1 MSNTSVKKNQNYV
14 SYKVGQAEKVQMATA
29 SNSNSN
35 GKGPE
40 RPRSSNGIPISKT
53 LDSIASL
60 PKEIKEEKTDENAD
74 LDFKRSG
81 VLLMAKSDAEGGN
94 GDLLFAGT
102 LSLLRKTPWNIPTI
116 EWIPQAEQNCG
127 DDQSNGTQYGS
138 SFSDR
143 EWTMINDQ
151 LHKRNVRPIE
161 FELGELKSFRLSDD
175 GNRMILIQRDGTRHP
190 PLIFLD
196 EGPDELIKI
205 IKRHYCVKQSITD
218 ENLYLLTD
226 VRMEALDRSLSQLNL
241 FDKKKTDAVWKFVN
255 DIQSDPY
262 TAALSTFSKIADKL
276 IFSQDDIRPEEEL
289 GDLINKSLL
298 PGPNLE
304 VTTGHQEDGAFEV
317 VTPRPRLSENLPK
330 VYRTDPIC
338 QLDWELHWTSDG
350 RVLDHEE
357 LVGKIFKGG
366 LDHNIRCE
374 VWKFLLGYYDFQTTA
389 KERDSVRKTKCNEYF
404 RMKLQ
409 WNSIS
414 NDQENRFGAFRE
426 RKTQVEKDV
435 FRTDRTH
442 PFFAGD
448 DNPNVELLQDILMT
462 YVMYN
467 FDLGYVQGMSDL
479 LAPILY
485 VMQNEVDAF
494 WCFVGFMQRVSA
506 NFDFDQGGMKKQLG
520 QLTELLKTYDPEFY
534 SYLDA
539 KDSGNLFFVFRWL
552 LIWFKREF
560 PFTDIMHMWEVLW
573 TDKPCPKFHLL
584 VCLAL
589 MDLEKKTI
597 MENGFGFTE
606 ILKHINDMANSNISI
621 TDVLSRAEAIYQR
634 LSTSPYVSNAAR
646 RVLNLPLI
654 TEQDLSQ
661 RNNSQNG
668 ISPRRRRHQSS
679 GNSESSVEVLTELD
693 EESKFENGLMAAGHF

>member
-1 MSNTSVKKNQNYV
+1 MEMSKSRDKKKNYV
-14 SYKVGQAEKVQMATA
+14 SYKVDGQTEEVQMAT
-29 SNSNSN
+29 SN
-35 GKGPE
+35 G
-40 RPRSSNGIPISKT
+40 GIPISKT

-60 PKEIKEEKTDENAD
+60 PKDDKIENGE

-94 GDLLFAGT
+94 GDLLFTGT
-102 LSLLRKTPWNIPTI
+102 LSLTRKTPWNIPTI
-116 EWIPQAEQNCG
+116 EWIPQAEQQQCNEE
-127 DDQSNGTQYGS
+127 QSNGGTQYGS

-151 LHKRNVRPIE
+151 LLKRNVRPIE

-175 GNRMILIQRDGTRHP
+175 SNRMILIQRDGTRHP

-196 EGPDELIKI
+196 EGPDELIKVM
-205 IKRHYCVKQSITD
+205 KRHYCVKQSITD

-226 VRMEALDRSLSQLNL
+226 ARMEALDRSLSQLNL

-255 DIQSDPY
+255 DIQTDPY

-276 IFSQDDIRPEEEL
+276 IFSQSEDDIRPDDEI
-289 GDLINKSLL
+289 GDLIHKSLL

-304 VTTGHQEDGAFEV
+304 VTTGHQDDGAFEV
-317 VTPRPRLSENLPK
+317 VISRPRLSENLPK
-330 VYRTDPIC
+330 VSRSEALC
-338 QLDWELHWTSDG
+338 QLDWELHWDSDG
-350 RVLDHEE
+350 TVVDHEE
-357 LVGKIFKGG
+357 LIEKIFRGG
-366 LDHNIRCE
+366 LDHTIRSE
-374 VWKFLLGYYDFQTTA
+374 VWKFLLGYYDFQSSA
-389 KERDSVRKTKCNEYF
+389 KDRELVRKTKVDDYF

-409 WNSIS
+409 WRSITA
-414 NDQENRFGAFRE
+414 DQESRFGAFRE
-426 RKTQVEKDV
+426 RKTQIEKDV

-448 DNPNVELLQDILMT
+448 DNTNIDLLQDILMT
-462 YVMYN
+462 YVMFN

-494 WCFVGFMQRVSA
+494 WCFVGFMEKVSA
-506 NFDFDQGGMKKQLG
+506 NFDFDQGGMKLQLG

-573 TDKPCPKFHLL
+573 TNKPCPKFHLL

-597 MENGFGFTE
+597 VENGFGFTE
-606 ILKHINDMANSNISI
+606 ILKHINDMANSNISV
-621 TDVLSRAEAIYQR
+621 TDVLSRAEAIYLR
-634 LSTSPYVSNAAR
+634 LSKSPYVSNGAR

-654 TEQDLSQ
+654 TEHDLSL
-661 RNNSQNG
+661 RNSNSQNHG
-668 ISPRRRRHQSS
+668 ISPKRRRHQSS
-679 GNSESSVEVLTELD
+679 GNSESSVEVITELD

>member
-1 MSNTSVKKNQNYV
+1 MGANN
-14 SYKVGQAEKVQMATA
+14 
-29 SNSNSN
+29 
-35 GKGPE
+35 
-40 RPRSSNGIPISKT
+40 
-53 LDSIASL
+53 D
-60 PKEIKEEKTDENAD
+60 DEN
-74 LDFKRSG
+74 LVEFKRNE
-81 VLLMAKSDAEGGN
+81 VLLMARSDAEGGN
-94 GDLLFAGT
+94 GDFFFSGT
-102 LSLLRKTPWNIPTI
+102 LIVSRKIAFGGTI
-116 EWIPQAEQNCG
+116 FEWIPQDNQHDKEQNN
-127 DDQSNGTQYGS
+127 SKNSESHYGG

-161 FELGELKSFRLSDD
+161 FELSELKSFRLSDD

-196 EGPDELIKI
+196 EGPDELIKVM
-205 IKRHYCVKQSITD
+205 KRHYCVKQSITD

-226 VRMEALDRSLSQLNL
+226 ARMEALDRSLSQLNL
-241 FDKKKTDAVWKFVN
+241 FDKKRTDAVWKFVN

-276 IFSQDDIRPEEEL
+276 IFSQSEDDIRPDDEI
-289 GDLINKSLL
+289 GDLIHKSLL

-304 VTTGHQEDGAFEV
+304 VTTGHPDDGAFEV
-317 VTPRPRLSENLPK
+317 VISRPRLSENLAK
-330 VYRTDPIC
+330 VTRSEALC
-338 QLDWELHWTSDG
+338 QLDWELHWDSDG
-350 RVLDHEE
+350 TVVDHEE
-357 LVGKIFKGG
+357 LIEKIFRGG
-366 LDHNIRCE
+366 LDHTIRSE
-374 VWKFLLGYYDFQTTA
+374 VWKFLLGYYDFQSSA
-389 KERDSVRKTKCNEYF
+389 KDRELVRKTKVDDYF

-409 WNSIS
+409 WRSITA
-414 NDQENRFGAFRE
+414 DQESRFGAFRE
-426 RKTQVEKDV
+426 RKTQIEKDV

-448 DNPNVELLQDILMT
+448 DNTNIDLLQDILMT
-462 YVMYN
+462 YVMFN

-494 WCFVGFMQRVSA
+494 WCFVGFMEKVSA
-506 NFDFDQGGMKKQLG
+506 NFDFDQGGMKLQLG

-621 TDVLSRAEAIYQR
+621 TEVLSRAEAIYQR

-668 ISPRRRRHQSS
+668 VSPRRRRHQSS
-679 GNSESSVEVLTELD
+679 GNSESSV
-693 EESKFENGLMAAGHF
+693 